1 MAESKYSD
9 QKSLEDI
16 IENCNMI
23 YKHIERL
30 GVTRITMLTDYTCL
44 DAVSK
49 RIENIGEIVY
59 ERLSEHFKDS
69 QDEIDWHMISGMR
82 HRLVHHYHDTKW
94 DIVVDVA
101 FDEIPKLRDFCITAL
116 QNLLTTNKSE

>member
-1 MAESKYSD
+1 MAENKHSD

-23 YKHIERL
+23 YKHVERL
-30 GVTRITMLTDYTCL
+30 GVTRTTMLNDCTCL

-59 ERLSEHFKDS
+59 ERLSEHFKESHND
-69 QDEIDWHMISGMR
+69 IDWHVISGMR
-82 HRLVHHYHDTKW
+82 HRLVHHYEGIKW
-94 DIVVDVA
+94 DIVVDVTY
-101 FDEIPKLRDFCITAL
+101 DEIPKLREFCKRTL
-116 QNLLTTNKSE
+116 QG

>member
-23 YKHIERL
+23 NKHVERL
-30 GVTRITMLTDYTCL
+30 GVTRTTMLTDYTCL

-59 ERLSEHFKDS
+59 ERLSENFKES
-69 QDEIDWHMISGMR
+69 HSEIDWHVISGMR
-82 HRLVHHYHDTKW
+82 HRLVHHYEDIKW
-94 DIVVDVA
+94 NIVVDVTY
-101 FDEIPKLRDFCITAL
+101 DEIPKLKEFCISYL
-116 QNLLTTNKSE
+116 QK

>member
-9 QKSLEDI
+9 RKSLVEI
-16 IENCNMI
+16 IENCDMI
-23 YKHIERL
+23 FVHIERL
-30 GVTRITMLTDYTCL
+30 GVNRITMLTDYTCL

-59 ERLSEHFKDS
+59 ERLSEPFKDEH
-69 QDEIDWHMISGMR
+69 QEIDWHVISGMR

-101 FDEIPKLRDFCITAL
+101 FDEIPKLKDFCAKTL
-116 QNLLTTNKSE
+116 QIF

>member
-23 YKHIERL
+23 NKHVERL
-30 GVTRITMLTDYTCL
+30 GVTRTTMLTDYTCL

-49 RIENIGEIVY
+49 RIENIGEVVY
-59 ERLSEHFKDS
+59 ERLSEQFKNDN
-69 QDEIDWHMISGMR
+69 QEIDWHMISGMR
-82 HRLVHHYHDTKW
+82 HRLVHQYEDTKW
-94 DIVVDVA
+94 DIVVDVT
-101 FDEIPKLRDFCITAL
+101 FDEIPKLKDFCISKL
-116 QNLLTTNKSE
+116 QD